1 MSATRMAFVDNL
13 VRVNRKMRTLFD
25 ARAKELGLTQSRA
38 RLLLALAQE
47 EGITQTQLAA
57 ALDIEQPSL
66 VGLLD
71 GLEKLGSITRQV
83 DPDDRRSKRI
93 YLTDQARAE
102 AGGLLAFS
110 ASLRQQILEGIPDEE
125 LSVASRVL
133 ATVFQ
138 NITGASGEASS

>member
-1 MSATRMAFVDNL
+1 MSATRVAFVDNL
-13 VRVNRKMRTLFD
+13 VCVNRKMRTLFD

-71 GLEKLGSITRQV
+71 GLEKLGSITRQA

>member
-1 MSATRMAFVDNL
+1 MSETRSAFVDNL

-47 EGITQTQLAA
+47 EGMSQTRLAA

-71 GLEKLGSITRQV
+71 GLEKLGSITRQA
-83 DPDDRRSKRI
+83 DPEDRRSKRI
-93 YLTDQARAE
+93 FLTDQARAE

-110 ASLRQQILEGIPDEE
+110 ASLRQQILQGIPDAE

-133 ATVFQ
+133 ATVFH

>member
-71 GLEKLGSITRQV
+71 GLEKLGSITRQA